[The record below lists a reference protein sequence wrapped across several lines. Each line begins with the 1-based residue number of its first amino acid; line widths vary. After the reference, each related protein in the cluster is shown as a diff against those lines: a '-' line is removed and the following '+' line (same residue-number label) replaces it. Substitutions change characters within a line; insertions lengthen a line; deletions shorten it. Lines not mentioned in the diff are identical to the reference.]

1 MHKGYRDMYKEEY
14 NKMIKQE
21 IDEMLLDNL
30 IIQLVLFTAGKDI

>member
-1 MHKGYRDMYKEEY
+1 MYKEEY

-30 IIQLVLFTAGKDI
+30 IIQSVLFTAGKDI